1 VRRTLLALTA
11 AVSLLLGANL
21 HADDFLFGRF
31 GDYLDALRAQA
42 GIPGLAAAIVGTN
55 DILWHRAFGR
65 QDLEQL
71 VATRTDTPFE
81 IDGLTQMLAATIV
94 LRCVEDGSLWLD
106 EPIAQFDPGSPYANA
121 TIRQILTH
129 TSDTPAGLVFAYRP
143 ERLAP
148 LASAIKA
155 CGASF
160 RGTLSILLDRLGMVD
175 SVPGLDAVHLV
186 PPADDIPSASAVD
199 RYTRTLQRLAT
210 PYAVD
215 SRGHASPS
223 QYTAATLTP
232 AGGLISTVD
241 NLAQFDL
248 ALKGSLSQPSGSGVL
263 LRADTLAGA
272 WRPPAGASGQQLPHG
287 FGWFVQTYNGEPV
300 VWQFGVS
307 ENASSSLMV
316 TLPAR
321 GLTLILLAN
330 SSGLVKTSE
339 LAAGDLTV
347 SPFGRL
353 FLRLFA
359 LGS

>member
-1 VRRTLLALTA
+1 MRRTLLALTA
-11 AVSLLLGANL
+11 AVSLLLGASL

-55 DILWHRAFGR
+55 DILWERAFGK
-65 QDLEQL
+65 QDLERL
-71 VATRTDTPFE
+71 VATRTDTPFQT
-81 IDGLTQMLAATIV
+81 DGLTQMFAATLV

-106 EPIAQFDPGSPYANA
+106 ERIAQFNPDSPDANA
-121 TIRQILTH
+121 TIREILTH
-129 TSDTPAGLVFAYRP
+129 SSDTPAGLVFAYRP
-143 ERLAP
+143 ERLEP

-160 RGTLSILLDRLGMVD
+160 RRTLSVLLDRLAMVD
-175 SVPGLDAVHLV
+175 SVPGLDAIHVV
-186 PPADDIPSASAVD
+186 SPAEDIPGAPALE
-199 RYTRTLQRLAT
+199 RYTRTLARLAT

-215 SRGHASPS
+215 AHGHSSPS
-223 QYTAATLTP
+223 QYTATTLTP
-232 AGGLISTVD
+232 VSGLISTVD
-241 NLAQFDL
+241 NLVHFDL
-248 ALKGSLSQPSGSGVL
+248 ALKNGL
-263 LRADTLAGA
+263 LLKPDTLAAAWQPPVGA
-272 WRPPAGASGQQLPHG
+272 GNQRLPHG

-307 ENASSSLMV
+307 ENASSSLVV

-330 SSGLVKTSE
+330 SSGLVKTFG

-359 LGS
+359 LGL

>member
-1 VRRTLLALTA
+1 MRRALLASTV
-11 AVSLLLGANL
+11 AVSLLLGASL
-21 HADDFLFGRF
+21 RADDFLFGRF
-31 GDYLDALRAQA
+31 SDYLDALRAQA
-42 GIPGLAAAIVGTN
+42 GLPGLSAAIVGTN
-55 DILWHRAFGR
+55 DTLWERAFGR
-65 QDLEQL
+65 QDIERSI
-71 VATRTDTPFE
+71 ATRTDTPFQT
-81 IDGLTQMLAATIV
+81 DGLTQMFAATLV

-143 ERLAP
+143 ERLEP

-160 RGTLSILLDRLGMVD
+160 HGTLAILLDRLAMAD
-175 SVPGLDAVHLV
+175 SVPGLDVIHLV
-186 PPADDIPSASAVD
+186 PPAEDIPSASAVD

-210 PYAVD
+210 PYGVD
-215 SRGHASPS
+215 SRGHATPS
-223 QYTAATLTP
+223 QYTATTLTP
-232 AGGLISTVD
+232 AGGLVSTVD

-248 ALKGSLSQPSGSGVL
+248 ALKGISHSSGSGVL
-263 LRADTLAGA
+263 LRADTLAAAWQAPVGA
-272 WRPPAGASGQQLPHG
+272 GGQRLPHG

-307 ENASSSLMV
+307 ENASSSLVV

-321 GLTLILLAN
+321 GLTMILLAN
-330 SSGLVKTSE
+330 SSGLVKTFE